1 MIVCV
6 CRRVSD
12 HEIRRAV
19 GQGCHSF
26 AELQQTL
33 GVATGCGKC
42 GEYALHTLQAAL
54 MPVPKQAAQ
63 HLAATA
69 MAEARHA

>member
-19 GQGCHSF
+19 GQGCSSF

-42 GEYALHTLQAAL
+42 GDCALQTLQAAML
-54 MPVPKQAAQ
+54 PTPSRA
-63 HLAATA
+63 LLRSPATPG
-69 MAEARHA
+69 EPSHV

>member
-19 GQGCHSF
+19 GQGCSSF

-42 GEYALHTLQAAL
+42 GDCALHTLQAAVL
-54 MPVPKQAAQ
+54 PTPTSAVRRSLST
-63 HLAATA
+63 H
-69 MAEARHA
+69 AEPNHV

>member
-19 GQGCHSF
+19 GQGCSSF

-33 GVATGCGKC
+33 GVATACGKC
-42 GEYALHTLQAAL
+42 GDCALQTLQAAL
-54 MPVPKQAAQ
+54 MPTPKRAVPPGAALNGDA
-63 HLAATA
+63 H
-69 MAEARHA
+69 HA